1 VSLVQAW
8 QAQGISRDTY
18 LYNVQRG
25 GLLPEGRT
33 IDQEKALIDAEP
45 PPMPQGPGENLDE
58 EEEATDTQE
67 AA

>member
-1 VSLVQAW
+1 
-8 QAQGISRDTY
+8 
-18 LYNVQRG
+18 
-25 GLLPEGRT
+25 LLPEGRT